1 MHPFFVH
8 MLDKFEALMRK
19 VCFKVPT
26 TASLSRADVLFSA
39 GEEGKSMYFLH
50 TGTLDYLHDET
61 REFQHVAVNQR
72 LFGLALVAL
81 RAL

>member
-1 MHPFFVH
+1 MEVFEAFQAVSRAFSRVRPRLLVHPFFVH

-39 GEEGKSMYFLH
+39 GEEGKSMPP
-50 TGTLDYLHDET
+50 GTEKAAFERET
-61 REFQHVAVNQR
+61 R
-72 LFGLALVAL
+72 
-81 RAL
+81 